1 MDKRKKIV
9 SNLENLLFIRLEEY
23 KREGWKGKGLLNI
36 YDNKVNVKYTVKGNF
51 LSLKH
56 CLHIYNIK
64 GKEISTVQK
73 KVRMFND
80 IYTLKIENKKVGIIK
95 KKFNILRPTM
105 ILNNGWKVEGK
116 IFGSSLS
123 IKNDDKII
131 AKITSSKIDYST
143 YQIELDKNE
152 NELLILMII
161 VVAYIDSAIKE
172 RQLEK
177 NINSWAERKYW
188 QRAYNDERK
197 REPLSEEK
205 KEKLV
210 NISKEKRL
218 KE

>member
-1 MDKRKKIV
+1 MKKLNNNKKV

-23 KREGWKGKGLLNI
+23 TRKGWKGNGLLNI
-36 YDNKVNVKYTVKGNF
+36 YDDMINVKYTVKGNF

-73 KVRMFND
+73 KVSFFND
-80 IYTLKIENKKVGIIK
+80 IYILKIENKKVGILK

-116 IFGSSLS
+116 ILGSGLS
-123 IKNDDKII
+123 IKSNDKII
-131 AKITSSKIDYST
+131 AKITSSKIDDST

-161 VVAYIDSAIKE
+161 VVTYIDNAISE
-172 RQLEK
+172 RILEK
-177 NINSWAERKYW
+177 NINSWVEKKHLQRRRNEERK
-188 QRAYNDERK
+188 K
-197 REPLSEEK
+197 EPLSEEI
-205 KEKLV
+205 KEKLM
-210 NISKEKRL
+210 NRSNKKY
-218 KE
+218 